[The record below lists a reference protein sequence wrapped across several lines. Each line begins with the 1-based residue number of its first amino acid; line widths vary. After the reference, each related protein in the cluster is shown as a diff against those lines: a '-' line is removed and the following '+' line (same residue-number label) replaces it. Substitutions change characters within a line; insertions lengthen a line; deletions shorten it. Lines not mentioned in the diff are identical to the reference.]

1 MSMDLTRA
9 SEIAG
14 FVGACL
20 VDADTGLMLT
30 SQGGGGLDLEQA
42 AALTSLVVQ
51 SKRDMLAGLGLDD
64 SLEEEVLTLGKQYH
78 LIRPLRAAPNMFL
91 YVVLDRAAATLGLA
105 RLQVKEIEAAITL

>member
-1 MSMDLTRA
+1 MSMDLTKA

-30 SQGGGGLDLEQA
+30 SQGGGGLDLEHA

-51 SKRDMLAGLGLDD
+51 TKRDMLAGLGLDD
-64 SLEEEVLTLGKQYH
+64 TLEEVVLTLGKQYH
-78 LIRPLRAAPNMFL
+78 MIRPLQAAPNMFL
-91 YVVLDRAAATLGLA
+91 YVILDRAAATLGLA
-105 RLQVKEIEAAITL
+105 RLQVKEIEAELDI